1 MSSWRSSVPNEI
13 SIIGIDPALSVSGYG
28 IVTFKNDRYNL
39 ISAGEIKTSG
49 KNALP
54 YRLHKIYSNLRDVLT
69 EFKPQVAVL
78 EEGFFSKNHKIAMSL
93 GQARGAAMVAC
104 AECGLEIRMYAVR
117 EIKQAVAGR
126 GSASKEQ
133 VAYMVRMLLGLNEDE
148 VSSHDITDALSVAI
162 CAAQKIDSEE
172 EDVRVHKW

>member
-1 MSSWRSSVPNEI
+1 MPNDI
-13 SIIGIDPALSVSGYG
+13 SIIGIDPALSVTGYG
-28 IVTFKNDRYNL
+28 IVTFRDDRYHL
-39 ISAGEIKTSG
+39 ITTGEIRTNG

-54 YRLHKIYSNLRDVLT
+54 YRLHKIYSNLREVAVKY
-69 EFKPQVAVL
+69 KPQVAVL

-104 AECGLEIRMYAVR
+104 AECGLEVRMYSVR

-133 VAYMVRMLLGLNEDE
+133 VAYMVRALLGLDEDE
-148 VSSHDITDALSVAI
+148 IESLDITDALSVAI
-162 CAAQKIDSEE
+162 CAAQKIDSEDE
-172 EDVRVHKW
+172 NVRIHKR